1 MNLKILTL
9 IGILILTG
17 IGIWFAIQTEKVIQ
31 PEISIEP
38 EKGEKPE
45 ITLISVYDNY
55 QVDPELKTAWG
66 FCHYNKNS
74 SGANTL

>member
-1 MNLKILTL
+1 MNIKILIL

-17 IGIWFAIQTEKVIQ
+17 IGIWFSVQIEKLTR
-31 PEISIEP
+31 PEIPIES

-55 QVDPELKTAWG
+55 QVNPELKAAWD
-66 FCHYNKNS
+66 
-74 SGANTL
+74 LLL